1 MREDIDMKARQV
13 KRFGSFRALP
23 GSPRQLAS
31 APMWSFLARPL
42 DQLAIRSACGSVL
55 SSPDGQAHAAEA
67 SELLNRPDFFAPE
80 VSAAPVQFT
89 GGDHFQFESPV
100 HSAFAGNNLV
110 RGRFV
115 TVGENWRARPS
126 VILLHG
132 WNAELQYEWQSP
144 SWARLLAKA
153 GVNAFYFQLPFHGER
168 RPGPGE
174 AIRNFFSG
182 NLLHVMR
189 ATHQSLADTRALA
202 RWLRAQGSPCVGL
215 WGVSLGAWLAGLA
228 SAYQPEIDLAV
239 LVTPVVRMDRALQDL
254 PFCAAIR
261 DDLSHL
267 HGEFRR
273 LNLVEHAARL
283 SADRLLVVAGQHDL
297 FAAPETIDELAAVW
311 RPEVWRYPHGHISI
325 LFASSVMQ
333 RAAEWVGKQAAACAG
348 GRRCSDNAEMR
359 KRES

>member
-1 MREDIDMKARQV
+1 MREVIDMEMQLV
-13 KRFGSFRALP
+13 KRFGSFRTLP
-23 GSPRQLAS
+23 RAPRTLPS
-31 APMWSFLARPL
+31 TPMWSFLARPL

-55 SSPDGQAHAAEA
+55 PSPDGQAHAAEA

-80 VSAAPVQFT
+80 VSAASVRFT
-89 GGDHFQFESPV
+89 EGDHFQFESPV
-100 HSAFAGNNLV
+100 RSDFAGNNLV

-115 TVGENWRARPS
+115 TAGENWRTRPS

-144 SWARLLAKA
+144 GWARLLARA
-153 GVNAFYFQLPFHGER
+153 GVNTFYFQLPFHGDR
-168 RPGPGE
+168 RPGANE

-189 ATHQSLADTRALA
+189 ATHQSLADARALA

-228 SAYQPEIDLAV
+228 SAYQSEIDFAV

-273 LNLVEHAARL
+273 LNLVEHAPRL
-283 SADRLLVVAGQHDL
+283 SADRLLVLAAQHDL

-311 RPEVWRYPHGHISI
+311 RPEVWRYPHGHISL

-333 RAAEWVGKQAAACAG
+333 RAAKWVGRQAAACAES
-348 GRRCSDNAEMR
+348 RRFYETPGMR
-359 KRES
+359 KRER